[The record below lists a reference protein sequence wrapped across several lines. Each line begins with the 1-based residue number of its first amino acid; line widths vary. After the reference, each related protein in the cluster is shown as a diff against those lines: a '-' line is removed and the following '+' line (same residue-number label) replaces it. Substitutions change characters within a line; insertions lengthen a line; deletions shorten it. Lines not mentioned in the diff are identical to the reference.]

1 MNLSGRS
8 AIITGGSVGL
18 GYGVARRFLAD
29 GANVAI
35 CSRNAEEL
43 KEAQKRLAVDA
54 CPGRQVIAL
63 ECDVSSTEQVD
74 GLVGAA
80 LEHFGTVEILVNNAG
95 VLGPLGRFD
104 EVDID
109 QWKQTVE
116 VNLLG
121 AVITT
126 RAVLPHFRERRYGKI
141 LNVSGGGATSPRP
154 FFSAYAASKAALVR
168 LTETLAGELA
178 DTGIDV
184 NAIAPG
190 VLNTRMV
197 AATVAAGPELIGEKE
212 FRQLT
217 RLRETGISPIERAA
231 ELFAYLSSALSDGI
245 TGRLISAP
253 WDPWSTLHHRAE
265 ELAGTDIYTLRRI
278 LPEDRAK
285 VWS

>member
-109 QWKQTVE
+109 QWKQTVA

-141 LNVSGGGATSPRP
+141 LNVSGGGADLCRGH
-154 FFSAYAASKAALVR
+154 F
-168 LTETLAGELA
+168 
-178 DTGIDV
+178 
-184 NAIAPG
+184 
-190 VLNTRMV
+190 
-197 AATVAAGPELIGEKE
+197 
-212 FRQLT
+212 
-217 RLRETGISPIERAA
+217 
-231 ELFAYLSSALSDGI
+231 
-245 TGRLISAP
+245 
-253 WDPWSTLHHRAE
+253 
-265 ELAGTDIYTLRRI
+265 
-278 LPEDRAK
+278 
-285 VWS
+285 